1 MMFLTVALSVLTSTS
16 DLKSIDLVAAY
27 CSKRQQENSV
37 ERKRSDELMSRYG
50 FGVIETMRLI
60 RACAAYRNNGED
72 ALADALGVP
81 RKPKPVAPVARQY
94 LDVEHRMFGVS
105 WQLVRKDGVCI
116 LGSDLNGGKEIS
128 FEGKVGSWNL
138 NLTVSDNT
146 WGLADAQVQYEIRY
160 QFGGR
165 PISPAT
171 AMFFKYQSQK
181 NGEVVGASVDFDG
194 QASMEA
200 ALNSSNYEIWLRD
213 KSLGVFVF
221 NYQPEAK
228 SAFISCV
235 KNESF
240 Q

>member
-1 MMFLTVALSVLTSTS
+1 MFLTVALSVLTSTS

-60 RACAAYRNNGED
+60 RACAAYRNSGED
-72 ALADALGVP
+72 ALAEALGVP
-81 RKPKPVAPVARQY
+81 RKPKPVAPAARQY

-105 WQLVRKDGVCI
+105 WQLVKRDGVCI
-116 LGSDLNGGKEIS
+116 LGSDINGGKEIS

-138 NLTVSDNT
+138 NLTVSDST
-146 WGLADAQVQYEIRY
+146 WGLADAQAQYDIKY
-160 QFGGR
+160 QFSSG
-165 PISPAT
+165 PISDGA
-171 AMFFKYQSQK
+171 AIFFKYQSPQ
-181 NGEVVGASVDFDG
+181 NGEVVGASVDFEG
-194 QASMEA
+194 QQVMEA
-200 ALNSSNYEIWLRD
+200 ALGARNYELWLRD

-228 SAFISCV
+228 AAFVRCIQ
-235 KNESF
+235 NEAF